1 MAARSLPAAVP
12 RAVRASA
19 SEPAPLLALW
29 IPRPRQ
35 RDAVFMMSPNRFP
48 RRAHLRVSAQF
59 QAVFGE
65 ERPISGTCFRLH
77 ARLPAEA
84 DQARLGVTV
93 SKRVDKH
100 AVGRNRIRR
109 QIKESFRLL
118 RQSLPPGDY
127 VVLAKPEA
135 AKADNGALRAEL
147 LSLFERARTLKP
159 MPSPGTMP
167 PSDAIPGRSS
177 SET

>member
-1 MAARSLPAAVP
+1 MT
-12 RAVRASA
+12 
-19 SEPAPLLALW
+19 
-29 IPRPRQ
+29 
-35 RDAVFMMSPNRFP
+35 SPNRFP
-48 RRAHLRVSAQF
+48 RCAHLRTSAQF

-65 ERPISGTCFRLH
+65 GSRISGTCFRLH
-77 ARLPAEA
+77 ARLPADA

-93 SKRVDKH
+93 SKRVDKR
-100 AVGRNRIRR
+100 AVGRNRVRR

-118 RQSLPPGDY
+118 RHSLVPGDY
-127 VVLAKPEA
+127 VVLARPEA
-135 AKADNGALRAEL
+135 AKADGGTLRAEL

-159 MPSPGTMP
+159 LPPPGTMP

>member
-1 MAARSLPAAVP
+1 MTPSLG
-12 RAVRASA
+12 
-19 SEPAPLLALW
+19 
-29 IPRPRQ
+29 
-35 RDAVFMMSPNRFP
+35 FP
-48 RRAHLRVSAQF
+48 RCAHLRVSAQF

-65 ERPISGTCFRLH
+65 GKRFSGTCFRLH
-77 ARLPAEA
+77 VLMPADA
-84 DQARLGVTV
+84 IQARLGVTV

-118 RQSLPPGDY
+118 RESLPPGDY
-127 VVLAKPEA
+127 VLLAKPEA

-147 LSLFERARTLKP
+147 LFLFERARTLKA
-159 MPSPGTMP
+159 MSATGTMP

-177 SET
+177 SDT